1 MRLLKFGVGGGG
13 RTPANNERTS
23 MLTERASHTC
33 SAFLSFHFTNS
44 SNSDGDMRATICD
57 CDSLRFISLHLS
69 ACDLLL
75 STFFEHC
82 FRLACLR
89 PQLASSTK
97 LHVSK
102 QFSTRAVAPSLRWR
116 GGRVRAMAVLTFAQ
130 DAVLPCLVAS
140 CAQPWIAHCPPL
152 YT

>member
-13 RTPANNERTS
+13 RTPANNERT
-23 MLTERASHTC
+23 SHTC

-102 QFSTRAVAPSLRWR
+102 QLAAGAVTPSLRWV
-116 GGRVRAMAVLTFAQ
+116 GGRVRAMAVL
-130 DAVLPCLVAS
+130 
-140 CAQPWIAHCPPL
+140 
-152 YT
+152 